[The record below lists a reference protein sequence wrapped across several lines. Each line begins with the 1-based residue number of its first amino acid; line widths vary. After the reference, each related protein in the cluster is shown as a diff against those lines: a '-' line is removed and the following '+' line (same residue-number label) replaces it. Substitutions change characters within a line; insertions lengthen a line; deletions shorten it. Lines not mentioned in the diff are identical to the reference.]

1 MAVGALQA
9 MMLARVMRLPRVDI
23 LMLRLMVLRA
33 VMVLILSPDV
43 TACWARVIVLLGP
56 WVMII
61 GINAS
66 VVTVM

>member
-1 MAVGALQA
+1 
-9 MMLARVMRLPRVDI
+9 MMLVRVVRLPRVDI
-23 LMLRLMVLRA
+23 LMLYLMVLRA